1 MESRRAAQF
10 GLGLALLLLVACLS
24 MLIAGSRPPEQQN
37 QPGPAESA
45 KVTATG
51 SPVAPR

>member
-10 GLGLALLLLVACLS
+10 GLGLAVVLLVACLS
-24 MLIAGSRPPEQQN
+24 IVFAGSRPPEEA
-37 QPGPAESA
+37 PHHPDTA

-51 SPVAPR
+51 TPVAPR